1 MRPYL
6 TQYSVVALVV
16 GGLVGA
22 ALALWYAPQPG
33 RATQAML
40 HTQQL
45 VWQTRVTYEVQNT
58 VAQVQGALGN
68 LGREA
73 KTTALGFVKSL
84 EKTLNSMGAAV
95 QPRNSVHLLSENSAV
110 DLSPAL
116 PAAG

>member
-1 MRPYL
+1 MRTYL

-22 ALALWYAPQPG
+22 ALALWYAPQSG

-45 VWQTRVTYEVQNT
+45 VWQTRVADELQKT
-58 VAQVQGALGN
+58 VAQVQGEVGN
-68 LGREA
+68 LGHEA

-84 EKTLNSMGAAV
+84 ERTLNSMGAAV
-95 QPRNSVHLLSENSAV
+95 QPRNSVHPLSERSAV
-110 DLSPAL
+110 DLSSAL
-116 PAAG
+116 SASG